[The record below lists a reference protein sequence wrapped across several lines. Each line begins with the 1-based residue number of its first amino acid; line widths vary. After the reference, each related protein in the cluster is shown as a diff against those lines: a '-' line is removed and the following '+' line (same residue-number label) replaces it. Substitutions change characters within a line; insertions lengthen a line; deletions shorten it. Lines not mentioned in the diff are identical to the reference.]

1 MADLIIRNEGIN
13 GKGDIVELR
22 GVDYRLQSFSD
33 VVPDVRQYFIKGEL
47 NDQVCLLI
55 QKLSQVCVAVDV
67 QLEFVWVDL

>member
-33 VVPDVRQYFIKGEL
+33 VVPDVRQYFIKSEL

-55 QKLSQVCVAVDV
+55 QKLS
-67 QLEFVWVDL
+67 